1 MTPFGE
7 AVRSLRAERKIT
19 LKAMAADL
27 EISAAYLSA
36 LEHGRKG
43 RPSRALLIQICEYFG
58 IIWDDAEALERAAR
72 LSHPRVVVDTAG
84 LGPRATELANRLA
97 RSMRHLSPAT
107 VEAMHRLLDAA
118 DRPRARG
125 RRRAEAVPPPAE
137 EPADVQAAS
146 LDGRPAMKRPH
157 A

>member
-7 AVRSLRAERKIT
+7 AVRRLRAERAIT

-72 LSHPRVVVDTAG
+72 LSHPRVVVDTSG
-84 LGPRATELANRLA
+84 LGPRATELANRMA

-107 VEAMHRLLDAA
+107 VEAMHRLLDSAEGA
-118 DRPRARG
+118 RTRRQRRPRSAD
-125 RRRAEAVPPPAE
+125 APPP
-137 EPADVQAAS
+137 EPDA
-146 LDGRPAMKRPH
+146 G
-157 A
+157 

>member
-7 AVRSLRAERKIT
+7 AVRRLRAERAIT

-72 LSHPRVVVDTAG
+72 LSHPRVVVDTSG
-84 LGPRATELANRLA
+84 LGPRATELANRMA

-107 VEAMHRLLDAA
+107 VEAMHRLLDSAEGA
-118 DRPRARG
+118 RTRRQRRPRPAD
-125 RRRAEAVPPPAE
+125 APPP
-137 EPADVQAAS
+137 EPET
-146 LDGRPAMKRPH
+146 G
-157 A
+157 

>member
-7 AVRSLRAERKIT
+7 AVRGLRAERGIT
-19 LKAMAADL
+19 LKAMACDL
-27 EISAAYLSA
+27 QISAAYLSA

-43 RPSRALLIQICEYFG
+43 RPSRALLIQVCEYFG

-72 LSHPRVVVDTAG
+72 LSHPRVVVDTSG
-84 LGPRATELANRLA
+84 LGPRATELANRMA

-118 DRPRARG
+118 ERPRPG
-125 RRRAEAVPPPAE
+125 RRRAAAAPVAKPETAEA
-137 EPADVQAAS
+137 
-146 LDGRPAMKRPH
+146 G
-157 A
+157 